1 MLLGREK
8 VDFLYLPTPLE
19 YLPNISEDLGIN
31 LYIKRDD
38 LTPLGMGGNK
48 LRKLEYLVKDAK
60 DQGCTFLLTVGGAQ
74 TNHGRLTMAVARK
87 YGMRGAIVC
96 VDEYPKKPKAK
107 RFTTFRWVAPM
118 SWESWVTM
126 NVHWNWHSR

>member
-19 YLPNISEDLGIN
+19 YLPNISEDLGVN

-87 YGMRGAIVC
+87 RHERGHCLCGRVSGRT
-96 VDEYPKKPKAK
+96 VRKP
-107 RFTTFRWVAPM
+107 APG
-118 SWESWVTM
+118 
-126 NVHWNWHSR
+126 RYDGL